1 MIPCPYVRTSVCKF
15 WDHFIAEGW
24 VAFYQLVGGIF
35 VSLEKAAKTQLPGG
49 KIEMKHF
56 IGDLKWA
63 TPVLPDV
70 PTLIRIGKDE
80 VGVSR
85 LVVEYFKSESSKEV
99 KQ

>member
-1 MIPCPYVRTSVCKF
+1 
-15 WDHFIAEGW
+15 
-24 VAFYQLVGGIF
+24 
-35 VSLEKAAKTQLPGG
+35 
-49 KIEMKHF
+49 MKHF

-85 LVVEYFKSESSKEV
+85 LVVDYFKSEMAESVE
-99 KQ
+99 Q